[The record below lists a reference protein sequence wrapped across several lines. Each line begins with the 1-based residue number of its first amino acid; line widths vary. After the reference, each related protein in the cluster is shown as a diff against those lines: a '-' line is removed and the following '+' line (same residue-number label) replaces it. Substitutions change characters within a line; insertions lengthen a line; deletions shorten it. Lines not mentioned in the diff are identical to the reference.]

1 MTGVTAEASAADGS
15 TTTTGERETMN
26 SPSTMLCTCSATDE
40 SVSLAIVVQ
49 RMLEISD
56 WTAARRS
63 TASCGLQDH
72 DR

>member
-1 MTGVTAEASAADGS
+1 
-15 TTTTGERETMN
+15 MN
-26 SPSTMLCTCSATDE
+26 SPSRMLRTCPATDE
-40 SVSLAIVVQ
+40 SVLLVIVVQ

-63 TASCGLQDH
+63 TASCGLRDH